1 MYCELNSLI
10 HDLEIMSR
18 IKSMVSSLRYEYQG
32 LSNDLIDQL
41 SGEIQNEIRRKDSQ
55 ITLIDQSCLQLR
67 IRSKNFKD
75 TICIQMSD
83 PEIRK
88 DWLTDVRLAKLALD
102 RANNPAWDIV
112 TENMSSSSGN
122 INGITQQRV
131 PLFVRSL
138 PIFATTKSSQLTC
151 ALHYKMYHNIP
162 GLEDGGSGVL
172 WICNVND
179 NGSQLGALNTIESEI
194 SLIHSYELCDSHVK
208 CMELVANDLIW
219 LGLREN
225 RVIIVDANS
234 PGEWR
239 QIAALD
245 VPGEVTCIKQLNQF
259 VYVGLNIGAIYV
271 FEIGRLEEPTILTLS
286 QSPVT
291 CLLAIGKEMYACSH
305 NKIWIIQ
312 GNILD
317 RSHSLS
323 PENII
328 AASDDSLNHA
338 LAKEEPRPYL
348 LAHCGIGLWV
358 SLLNSSIIKLYHTET
373 FKHLQDL
380 NVAPNVKRVLTDSPI
395 DVPIHVTS
403 MLATRGLLWI
413 GTSAGVIVTLT
424 LPRLQGVPLVSGCLN
439 VSLHRHFGP
448 VTILL
453 NLTPGLNVSPV
464 SSRSNN
470 SKNSKNHNSA
480 LDSKNNDAES
490 IYGLY
495 ADLMKVSNY
504 GEVKKTSHNL
514 NATRMTW
521 DLSNMTISDDST
533 SESASSSPIYHDGQ
547 LGQQSQGS
555 ASTIPSTMS
564 LQLPGQSDNN
574 QAAGSSLS
582 SPKESC
588 QTDMTELSD
597 KSENAPYYVGQLKTR
612 PGSNTMTEIKRP
624 KSSQPPNDP
633 NIASGASAMNQN
645 AKVNE
650 NSGNSNSGN
659 NNNNKNSASNS
670 KTALLMTCGNGYKR
684 LSPDNPYSSQHAHCI
699 IWEYKL

>member
-1 MYCELNSLI
+1 
-10 HDLEIMSR
+10 
-18 IKSMVSSLRYEYQG
+18 MVSSLRYEYQG
-32 LSNDLIDQL
+32 LSNELVDQL
-41 SGEIQNEIRRKDSQ
+41 SAEIQNEIRRKDSQ

-67 IRSKNFKD
+67 IRSKNLKD

-112 TENMSSSSGN
+112 TDNMSSSSGN
-122 INGITQQRV
+122 INAITQQRV

-151 ALHYKMYHNIP
+151 ALHYKLYHNIP
-162 GLEDGGSGVL
+162 GLEDSGSGVL

-179 NGSQLGALNTIESEI
+179 NGSQLGALNTVESEI
-194 SLIHSYELCDSHVK
+194 SLIHSYELCDSHVI

-245 VPGEVTCIKQLNQF
+245 VPGEVTCIRQLNQF
-259 VYVGLNIGAIYV
+259 VYVGLSIGAIYV
-271 FEIGRLEEPTILTLS
+271 FEIGRLEEPTVLTLS

-291 CLLAIGKEMYACSH
+291 CLLAIGKEMYACSQ
-305 NKIWIIQ
+305 NKIWIFH
-312 GNILD
+312 GNNLE

-323 PENII
+323 PENLI
-328 AASDDSLNHA
+328 ASSDDSLNHN

-380 NVAPNVKRVLTDSPI
+380 NVAPNVKRVITDSPI

-413 GTSAGVIVTLT
+413 GTSVGVIVTLT

-453 NLTPGLNVSPV
+453 NLTPGLNVPTV
-464 SSRSNN
+464 SNRSSN
-470 SKNSKNHNSA
+470 SKNNKNQNSA
-480 LDSKNNDAES
+480 MDCKNNDAES

-504 GEVKKTSHNL
+504 GEVKKPSHNL

-547 LGQQSQGS
+547 LGQRSQGS

-564 LQLPGQSDNN
+564 LALPEQLDGQHQQS
-574 QAAGSSLS
+574 AGPSLT

-588 QTDMTELSD
+588 PTEMTEVRD
-597 KSENAPYYVGQLKTR
+597 KSEQAPYYVGQLKSRLTAN
-612 PGSNTMTEIKRP
+612 SETKRP
-624 KSSQPPNDP
+624 KSGPS
-633 NIASGASAMNQN
+633 ISESTMVSGASAMNQN
-645 AKVNE
+645 AKTQENHTNVNST
-650 NSGNSNSGN
+650 NG
-659 NNNNKNSASNS
+659 KNSATNL